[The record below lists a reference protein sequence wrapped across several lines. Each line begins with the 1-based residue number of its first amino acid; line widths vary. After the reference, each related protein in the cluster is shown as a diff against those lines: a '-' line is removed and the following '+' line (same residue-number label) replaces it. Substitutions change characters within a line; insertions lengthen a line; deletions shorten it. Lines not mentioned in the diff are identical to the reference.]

1 MFALRVDAAVC
12 GCGLESGTRGTRY
25 GPPRRQ
31 PTSLSLAL
39 TVVRIKFDHIKI
51 KIITVTDHPREF
63 LRFELISNFNENY
76 SNKHHHHENSSF
88 VSRSF

>member
-1 MFALRVDAAVC
+1 MLALRVDAAVC

-25 GPPRRQ
+25 GPRRRQ

-51 KIITVTDHPREF
+51 KIITVTEF

>member
-1 MFALRVDAAVC
+1 MLALRVDAAVC

-51 KIITVTDHPREF
+51 KIITVTDAPRRQFQFQF
-63 LRFELISNFNENY
+63 LYSQLIRIEAEKGRTLN
-76 SNKHHHHENSSF
+76 
-88 VSRSF
+88 